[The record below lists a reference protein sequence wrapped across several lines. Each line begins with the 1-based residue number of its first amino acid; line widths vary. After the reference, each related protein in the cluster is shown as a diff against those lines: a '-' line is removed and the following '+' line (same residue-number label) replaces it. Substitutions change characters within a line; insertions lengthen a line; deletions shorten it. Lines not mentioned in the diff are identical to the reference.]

1 MSGILACG
9 VRQPIGN
16 VSAGSVKLGRSL
28 SLFTCM
34 IVAMRII
41 SPVLVPP
48 AWVLTPRAPQIQSWF
63 PLPLRQRIVHP
74 GGLSFA
80 RSKVAKVIFW
90 TGVQNRQTG
99 YQYHHWRAVETKLP
113 VQFQPLA
120 RCPASSRKAV
130 KTKRHSIWVRV
141 ITARRTSRK

>member
-1 MSGILACG
+1 
-9 VRQPIGN
+9 
-16 VSAGSVKLGRSL
+16 
-28 SLFTCM
+28 M

-48 AWVLTPRAPQIQSWF
+48 AWVLPPQARQTQSWF

-99 YQYHHWRAVETKLP
+99 YQYHHWRAAKTKPP

-120 RCPASSRKAV
+120 RCPVSGRKAV
-130 KTKRHSIWVRV
+130 KTKRHSI
-141 ITARRTSRK
+141 

>member
-16 VSAGSVKLGRSL
+16 VSVGSVKLGRFL

-48 AWVLTPRAPQIQSWF
+48 AWVLPPQARQTQSWF

-74 GGLSFA
+74 CGLSFA
-80 RSKVAKVIFW
+80 QSKVAKVIFW
-90 TGVQNRQTG
+90 TGVPLRKTG
-99 YQYHHWRAVETKLP
+99 
-113 VQFQPLA
+113 
-120 RCPASSRKAV
+120 SR
-130 KTKRHSIWVRV
+130 
-141 ITARRTSRK
+141 